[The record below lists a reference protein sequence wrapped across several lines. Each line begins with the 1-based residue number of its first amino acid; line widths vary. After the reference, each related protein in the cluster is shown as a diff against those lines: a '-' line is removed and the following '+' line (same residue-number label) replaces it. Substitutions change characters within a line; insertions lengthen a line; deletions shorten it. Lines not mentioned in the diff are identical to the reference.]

1 MGGVVIIG
9 AGQAG
14 LQLAASLREAG
25 YRDQVRL
32 IGDEAWQP
40 YQRPPLSKAF
50 LTGAVDEQSL
60 FMQEPG
66 YFEEQRIE
74 FVPGERVTTLHREL
88 RQVDCASGKSFHYD
102 HLVFATGARNRTLP
116 CAEGSIRGVLDLR
129 TLDDARHVKFAI
141 EAARRVA
148 IIGAGFLG
156 LEAATIAA
164 ALGTD
169 VSVVEAGPRVL
180 ARAVSAHVSQLVQ
193 QAHEAAGTGF
203 RFSDAVIAIH
213 GTDGAVQT
221 VELESGEQIAADLV
235 LVAIGVIPN
244 DHVAAA
250 SGLLVHNGIIVDRRL
265 RTEDPAVSAIGDC
278 ASFPYA
284 ADHHRMVR
292 LESVQ
297 NAVDQARCVAE
308 RIVGS
313 STDYDRVP
321 LFWSDQAGLR
331 LQIAGLA
338 SDDEDAVIRPGASE
352 NSLSVFRFT
361 GERLAAVESVN
372 RLPDHMLARRLLGG
386 GVNPTREQ
394 AADPN
399 FDLKSLLVQASAP

>member
-1 MGGVVIIG
+1 
-9 AGQAG
+9 
-14 LQLAASLREAG
+14 
-25 YRDQVRL
+25 
-32 IGDEAWQP
+32 
-40 YQRPPLSKAF
+40 
-50 LTGAVDEQSL
+50 
-60 FMQEPG
+60 
-66 YFEEQRIE
+66 
-74 FVPGERVTTLHREL
+74 
-88 RQVDCASGKSFHYD
+88 
-102 HLVFATGARNRTLP
+102 
-116 CAEGSIRGVLDLR
+116 
-129 TLDDARHVKFAI
+129 
-141 EAARRVA
+141 
-148 IIGAGFLG
+148 
-156 LEAATIAA
+156 
-164 ALGTD
+164 
-169 VSVVEAGPRVL
+169 
-180 ARAVSAHVSQLVQ
+180 
-193 QAHEAAGTGF
+193 
-203 RFSDAVIAIH
+203 
-213 GTDGAVQT
+213 
-221 VELESGEQIAADLV
+221 
-235 LVAIGVIPN
+235 
-244 DHVAAA
+244 
-250 SGLLVHNGIIVDRRL
+250 L